1 MSANRGSLP
10 HPLSPVARPTVPMRH
25 GKDIDLLLK
34 AAVHNA
40 EGELVEDVAAAA
52 GEVDWP
58 ALGSFRD
65 DRHGLLKLAFEIQ
78 RGSKTSFF
86 IPRE

>member
-1 MSANRGSLP
+1 
-10 HPLSPVARPTVPMRH
+10 MRH
-25 GKDIDLLLK
+25 RKDVDLVLK

-52 GEVDWP
+52 REVDWP

-65 DRHGLLKLAFEIQ
+65 GRHGPLKLVFEIQ
-78 RGSKTSFF
+78 RGSKTSIF
-86 IPRE
+86 IPGE